1 MNYQHTQIGI
11 AVLVALALISLL
23 IIIIFSFVGWH
34 WIPAIVL
41 AILAISAFLFHSL
54 TVQIT
59 DNQLRLW
66 FGPGFIQKTYPL
78 SEIVRAEAVK
88 NRWYYGWGIKL
99 IPRGWLFNVSGLD
112 AMEVTLESGKRVRIG
127 TDRPQELEIAIRR
140 SVGLESP
147 EV

>member
-23 IIIIFSFVGWH
+23 IIIIFTVVGWH

-41 AILAISAFLFHSL
+41 AILAIAAFLFHSL
-54 TVQIT
+54 TVEIT
-59 DNQLRLW
+59 DNQLRLR
-66 FGPGFIQKTYPL
+66 FGPGVIQKTYPL
-78 SEIVRAEAVK
+78 GEIVRAEAVK

-99 IPRGWLFNVSGLD
+99 IPRGLLFNVSGLD
-112 AMEVTLESGKRVRIG
+112 AVEVTLESGKRVRIG
-127 TDRPQELEIAIRR
+127 TDRPQELEMAIRR

-147 EV
+147 EI